1 MSQPFWA
8 PEYDVSADEARALI
22 AAQFPHVSPCV
33 IERFG
38 AGMDNIAFL
47 VDKKYVFR
55 FPRRSII
62 VPLLET
68 ETAVLPLIAPHLP
81 VPVPVPRFRGIP
93 QGAYPWMFAGY
104 ELLPGTTACSV
115 ALTDDARLAL
125 APALGSFLRALH
137 SIDPADALALG
148 LPFDTLG
155 RLDHTRR
162 FPLAEDRF
170 ANLEARGYLNDVHTF
185 LQFMRE
191 TAPRDLVASVIVHGD
206 LYARHVLVDESECL
220 SGIID
225 WGDVHY
231 GHPAADLMVAHTML
245 PPSAHQSFIY
255 AYGGVDERAWDIA
268 RYRAIYHSA
277 LVADYGIKIED
288 AALRDAGIAAL
299 ERIREAIAP
308 VF

>member
-1 MSQPFWA
+1 MRGSRLRLR
-8 PEYDVSADEARALI
+8 SAR
-22 AAQFPHVSPCV
+22 S
-33 IERFG
+33 
-38 AGMDNIAFL
+38 
-47 VDKKYVFR
+47 YVR
-55 FPRRSII
+55 CTRS
-62 VPLLET
+62 
-68 ETAVLPLIAPHLP
+68 
-81 VPVPVPRFRGIP
+81 
-93 QGAYPWMFAGY
+93 
-104 ELLPGTTACSV
+104 
-115 ALTDDARLAL
+115 
-125 APALGSFLRALH
+125 
-137 SIDPADALALG
+137 
-148 LPFDTLG
+148 
-155 RLDHTRR
+155 RR

-170 ANLEARGYLNDVHTF
+170 ANLEARGYLDDVHTF

-206 LYARHVLVDESECL
+206 LYARHVLVDESRCL

-245 PPSAHQSFIY
+245 PASTHQSFID

-288 AALRDAGIAAL
+288 AALRDAGITAL